1 MLFGIFWN
9 PIRTKALLNELT
21 SLPKRLA
28 KTPGTVAVTRRGKPV
43 LTILP
48 WNLYESLVE
57 TLDILEGEE
66 LMAAL
71 RRGVAEAEASKSIPW
86 EDVKRALKL

>member
-1 MLFGIFWN
+1 MLSFETESQFRETGTM
-9 PIRTKALLNELT
+9 TK
-21 SLPKRLA
+21 
-28 KTPGTVAVTRRGKPV
+28 RGDWMPV

-57 TLDILEGEE
+57 TLDILEDED

-71 RRGVAEAEASKSIPW
+71 RRGVAETEAGKGISW
-86 EDVKRALKL
+86 EDVKRELNL